1 MSSINDPRTT
11 HALLCAS
18 SPSTF
23 MQQYQTRPP
32 ETVEDELRYKFAKA
46 QAKDIPVLDFKFLAH
61 CVVAGHVIGPERAYF
76 GCLVDL

>member
-1 MSSINDPRTT
+1 MSSLNDPRTT
-11 HALLCAS
+11 HALLAP

-32 ETVEDELRYKFAKA
+32 ETLEDELRYQFSKA

-61 CVVAGHVIGPERAYF
+61 CVVAGHVVGPERAYF
-76 GCLVDL
+76 GCLVNL